1 MFWLTRI
8 VQIYTCDVIWT
19 PSDNLQYSD
28 NCCDKLTNSHHH
40 VVEGGQSRA
49 QSRPLPR
56 LRGRDQ
62 EDGARPQG
70 SLPGRVL
77 CDKPDSPPE
86 LLLAFSKCN
95 IRKRS
100 NLRQPVSEPLTLLLN
115 KCDFH
120 LSLVCH
126 EFDFFFSVNPSPLV
140 NPTLE
145 RKLPFS
151 ISSSSFPQMPF
162 PSDSSSIPQQPS
174 PQNLSSQ
181 RKQIYD
187 NPGITRR
194 EQPSSTTLT
203 HESQHLMPP
212 PPPPRDLTKK
222 PGVSLESQLMPPPKV
237 IPRGSE
243 SGHGSVDQLSSL
255 PDSMR
260 ISSRY
265 PSQGPSHHKEDIGK
279 RRQHQP
285 QAIRPAWWSTGPVH
299 ICWNESVTLFWRIVN
314 HQLMMVFPSDVC
326 FCIRFTIRETAGHDW
341 LSFLSKL
348 FERVRRPFLSVIFWS
363 FCCEFQANN
372 YYHA

>member
-1 MFWLTRI
+1 
-8 VQIYTCDVIWT
+8 
-19 PSDNLQYSD
+19 
-28 NCCDKLTNSHHH
+28 
-40 VVEGGQSRA
+40 
-49 QSRPLPR
+49 
-56 LRGRDQ
+56 
-62 EDGARPQG
+62 
-70 SLPGRVL
+70 
-77 CDKPDSPPE
+77 
-86 LLLAFSKCN
+86 
-95 IRKRS
+95 
-100 NLRQPVSEPLTLLLN
+100 
-115 KCDFH
+115 
-120 LSLVCH
+120 
-126 EFDFFFSVNPSPLV
+126 
-140 NPTLE
+140 
-145 RKLPFS
+145 
-151 ISSSSFPQMPF
+151 MPF

-203 HESQHLMPP
+203 HESQHLMPPP

-285 QAIRPAWWSTGPVH
+285 QAIRPAWRSTGPVH